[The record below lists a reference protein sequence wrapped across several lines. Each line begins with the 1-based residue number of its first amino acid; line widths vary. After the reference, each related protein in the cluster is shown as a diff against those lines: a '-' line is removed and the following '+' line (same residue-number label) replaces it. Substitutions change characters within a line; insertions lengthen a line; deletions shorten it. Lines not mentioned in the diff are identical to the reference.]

1 MSHLFPV
8 RWGKISFLILTS
20 LFIYLFMAVLVLRCF
35 VWSFSSGGEWGLLFT
50 AMLRLLIVVA
60 FWLQGRGFRRVGFS
74 SCSSRTLELG
84 LRSCGT
90 QAWLLHIMWNLPRWG
105 TEPMFPPLAGRFL
118 PTAPPEK
125 SPVIISSLLGF
136 PGCKSEYDCAGKLL
150 PSLIQSFH
158 SYMSCGF
165 ELTVFSSNVCLEPH

>member
-1 MSHLFPV
+1 
-8 RWGKISFLILTS
+8 
-20 LFIYLFMAVLVLRCF
+20 MAVLSLHHF
-35 VWSFSSGGEWGLLFT
+35 VWSFSSGGQRALLFA
-50 AMLRLLIVVA
+50 AMLRLLTVVA
-60 FWLQGRGFRRVGFS
+60 FSLQSIGCTHVRFS
-74 SCSSRTLELG
+74 SCSSRTLEAG
-84 LRSCGT
+84 LSSCGT
-90 QAWLLHIMWNLPRWG
+90 QAWLLHVVWNLPRPG
-105 TEPMFPPLAGRFL
+105 TEPVFPPLAGRSL
-118 PTAPPEK
+118 PTEPPEK

>member
-1 MSHLFPV
+1 M
-8 RWGKISFLILTS
+8 
-20 LFIYLFMAVLVLRCF
+20 LVLRCF
-35 VWSFSSGGEWGLLFT
+35 VWSFSSGGEWGLLFIT
-50 AMLRLLIVVA
+50 MLRLLIVVA

-90 QAWLLHIMWNLPRWG
+90 QAWLLHVVWNLPRPG
-105 TEPMFPPLAGRFL
+105 TEPVFPPLAGRSL
-118 PTAPPEK
+118 PTEPPEK
-125 SPVIISSLLGF
+125 SPVTISSLLGF
-136 PGCKSEYDCAGKLL
+136 PGCKSECNSAGKLLL

-165 ELTVFSSNVCLEPH
+165 KS